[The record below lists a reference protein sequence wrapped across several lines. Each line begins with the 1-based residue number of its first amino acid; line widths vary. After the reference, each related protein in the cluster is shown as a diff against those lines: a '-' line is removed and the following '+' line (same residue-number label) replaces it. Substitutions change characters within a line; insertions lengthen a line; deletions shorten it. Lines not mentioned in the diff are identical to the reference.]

1 MTSKTKQT
9 AFRLEPEILDGM
21 QVVKERDGVPISNQ
35 VRLALR
41 AWLKSKGVKVKT
53 ACRRAGTRRK
63 A

>member
-9 AFRLEPEILDGM
+9 AFRLESEILDGM
-21 QVVKERDGVPISNQ
+21 KVVKDRDGVPISNQ

-41 AWLKSKGVKVKT
+41 AWLKSKRVNVK
-53 ACRRAGTRRK
+53 AASRRGAPRRK